1 LIDMGDTGGC
11 NRLIQRLDLE
21 AEDANDGGLAD
32 EVGDVDGAASTAVV
46 RGVMTADPS
55 RVEEASDADDAAGTD
70 EAVAVDVGGLA
81 DDAMVL
87 DVGGLVEG
95 ASDADDAAGT
105 EAVGVDVGGLADEAM
120 VVDDTRR
127 LKRMLLVG
135 RGAVPGSVFIFLV
148 AAPSR
153 FSRRLR
159 GFIFLRIAI
168 PKQTLAK
175 ALAL

>member
-1 LIDMGDTGGC
+1 
-11 NRLIQRLDLE
+11 LIQRLDLE

-32 EVGDVDGAASTAVV
+32 EVGDVDGAASTAVA

-55 RVEEASDADDAAGTD
+55 RVEE
-70 EAVAVDVGGLA
+70 
-81 DDAMVL
+81 
-87 DVGGLVEG
+87 

-105 EAVGVDVGGLADEAM
+105 EAVGVDVGGLADEAV
-120 VVDDTRR
+120 VVDGTRR

-153 FSRRLR
+153 FSRPLR

-175 ALAL
+175 FLHSEKNCAENCFRRTAQR